1 MRKEQE
7 VKEIL
12 SHTVWE
18 FQYHPSP
25 WGNGW
30 LSLNGV
36 LTPVSL
42 DSRNTRLVQIVTAYV
57 LVETQVIS

>member
-7 VKEIL
+7 VKESL
-12 SHTVWE
+12 SRTVWE
-18 FQYHPSP
+18 GQYHPSA
-25 WGNGW
+25 WRNGW
-30 LSLNGV
+30 LGLNGV

-42 DSRNTRLVQIVTAYV
+42 DSRNTRLVQIVTAYA